1 MRSRTHTCTHTR
13 TAAIV
18 AAVAIVAT
26 ACGGGETS
34 AGDGA
39 PAGAELAGP
48 EVTLV
53 THDSF
58 NVSEEVL
65 AAFEDE
71 TGVTVRLL
79 PSGDAG
85 SMLNQVIL
93 TADDPEGDV
102 VFGVDNTLLSRA
114 LDAGIFQP
122 HTSPELASVDPDLV
136 VDERVTPIDTGDVC
150 LNYDVA
156 AFEGRDVPETLAD
169 LTDPAYAGELVV
181 ENPATSSP
189 GLAFLLATVET
200 FGEDGWV
207 GFWEDLVAN
216 DVLVVDGWEEAYYGE
231 FSGAGGGEGDRP
243 LVVSYASSPPA
254 EVFFADPQPDTA
266 PTGVIVDSC
275 FRQVEYAGLLA
286 NAPNPEAG
294 RLLIDFMLSETF
306 QADVPL
312 NMFVFPVREGVTLPE
327 VFVEHAVVADDP
339 IEMDPARIEANRD
352 DWVATWTATVLR

>member
-1 MRSRTHTCTHTR
+1 MRPRTTPAHR
-13 TAAIV
+13 TAALV
-18 AAVAIVAT
+18 AAVALAAT
-26 ACGGGETS
+26 ACAGGDDATEEGATEGS
-34 AGDGA
+34 AGA
-39 PAGAELAGP
+39 AGGT
-48 EVTLV
+48 VTLV

-58 NVSEEVL
+58 NVSEEVV
-65 AAFEDE
+65 AAFEEE
-71 TGVTVRLL
+71 TGLTVRLL

-114 LDAGIFQP
+114 LDAEVFQP
-122 HTSPELASVDPDLV
+122 YASPELASVPDELV

-156 AFEGRDVPETLAD
+156 AFEGREVPETLAD

-254 EVFFADPQPDTA
+254 EVFFADPQPETA

-286 NAPNPEAG
+286 NAANPEGG
-294 RLLIDFMLSETF
+294 RLLIDFLLSETF

-312 NMFVFPVREGVTLPE
+312 NMFVFPVREGVALPE
-327 VFVEHAVVADDP
+327 VFVEHAVVAEDP
-339 IEMDPARIEANRD
+339 IEMDPARIEANRE
-352 DWVATWTATVLR
+352 DWIDTWTATVLR